1 VGSTNKL
8 SQEDMALA
16 ALAPAG
22 GAPHSPV
29 QVQKL
34 LFLIDRNLASLLGGP
49 SFDFQPYHYGP
60 FDRSVYTTLEDLAKQ
75 GLVEIT
81 QGDGNWR
88 DYRLTAA
95 GQSRAAR
102 VMEGLEERAQRY
114 VQRASAFVRS
124 LSFPELVSAI
134 YKAYPEM
141 RVHSVFQE

>member
-1 VGSTNKL
+1 
-8 SQEDMALA
+8 MALA

-34 LFLIDRNLASLLGGP
+34 LFLIDRNLSSLLGGP

-60 FDRSVYTTLEDLAKQ
+60 FDRDVYTTLEDLAKQ

-81 QGDGNWR
+81 QGQGNKWP
-88 DYRLTAA
+88 DYRLTVE
-95 GQSRAAR
+95 GQCRAAR
-102 VMEGLEERAQRY
+102 VLGDLEERAQRY

>member
-1 VGSTNKL
+1 MV
-8 SQEDMALA
+8 LA
-16 ALAPAG
+16 ALVPAG

-34 LFLIDRNLASLLGGP
+34 LFLIDRNLSPLLGGP

-60 FDRSVYTTLEDLAKQ
+60 FDRSVYTTLEDLTKQ

-81 QGDGNWR
+81 QGDGSWR
-88 DYRLTAA
+88 DYRLTAV

-102 VMEGLEERAQRY
+102 VLEGLEERAQRY
-114 VQRASAFVRS
+114 VHRASAFVRS

-134 YKAYPEM
+134 YKAFPEM
-141 RVHSVFQE
+141 RARSVFQE

>member
-1 VGSTNKL
+1 
-8 SQEDMALA
+8 MALA

-22 GAPHSPV
+22 GSPHSPV

-34 LFLIDRNLASLLGGP
+34 LFLIDRNLSSLLGGP

-88 DYRLTAA
+88 DYRLTTA

-102 VMEGLEERAQRY
+102 VVDGLEERAQRY
-114 VQRASAFVRS
+114 VQRASVFVRS

>member
-1 VGSTNKL
+1 
-8 SQEDMALA
+8 MALA

-34 LFLIDRNLASLLGGP
+34 LFLIDRNLSSLLGGP

-60 FDRSVYTTLEDLAKQ
+60 FDREVYATLEDLAKQ

-81 QGDGNWR
+81 QGQGNKWP

-102 VMEGLEERAQRY
+102 IVDGLEERALRD
-114 VQRASAFVRS
+114 VQRAAAFVRS
-124 LSFPELVSAI
+124 
-134 YKAYPEM
+134 
-141 RVHSVFQE
+141 

>member
-1 VGSTNKL
+1 MGRTNKL

-34 LFLIDRNLASLLGGP
+34 LFLIDRNLSSLLGGP

-60 FDRSVYTTLEDLAKQ
+60 FDRDVYTTLEDLAKQ

-81 QGDGNWR
+81 QGQGNWR
-88 DYRLTAA
+88 DYRLTAE
-95 GQSRAAR
+95 GQRRAAQ
-102 VMEGLEERAQRY
+102 VIDGLEERAQRY
-114 VQRASAFVRS
+114 VQRVSAFVRS

-141 RVHSVFQE
+141 RARSVFQE